1 MLDSAMPHSSA
12 MTFQACIRS
21 SPGREA
27 RAEFLRTLASF
38 FVILAIALSPVGP
51 KGSAA
56 QAIRQQAQSPARPS
70 ESIEGI
76 LERAKQGDAQ
86 AQYEMAFYL
95 VSRRSGRLA
104 SSEAVHW
111 LRRAAEQDHIQAQ
124 SDLGLLYLRGIG
136 LSQDATEAARWLHR
150 AAEQGDAA
158 AQADLGQLYYLGT
171 GVNQDPVRA
180 AEWYSRAA
188 NQGLASAQFN
198 LAIMYEHGVGVRQD
212 SAIAVDWHRQAA
224 ERGLPEAQ
232 HALALALILGKGVE
246 QDLAAA
252 IPWLR
257 NAASKGLP
265 RAQLLLAQ
273 QYESGRGVRQDFGQA
288 LRWYSFA
295 ANQGLIEAQRSL
307 VRFYADGPPGIANP
321 IRAQMWRI
329 IAARD
334 SPAERRDLVAR
345 QRAAAEREMTAQ
357 DSVEA
362 ERLANQ
368 WKRREWPELQAGSPR
383 ELTPE
388 SRSSDVAGFF
398 LQAGRNIAAARLEY
412 ARYWQPHIERSQ
424 LGILDAARLVR
435 QQGTA
440 LVLGAGRCWEIPL
453 QALAAQFDRVVLVDL
468 DEPSMTAAVSTLPAP
483 LQRKVQIR
491 VSDVT
496 TFAEPLMAAT
506 ARIVEQS
513 QTAPEAFAAL
523 ESLYDRIGRL
533 RRLPDLPQADL
544 VISSLVLSELVR
556 YPSTYTARLVDEK
569 FDEDL
574 GAWRGYGSLWRNLRA
589 HAAEDHAEMLVRLG
603 RPDSVVYFADTVG
616 RGPDLNLVDG
626 RERRLALYRLARRF
640 AQIGVFDELR
650 SKPESWRRFHAA
662 YARVVSEGKNSG
674 AVRDDSATVA
684 LRSAI
689 SGFQSAPGALPEG
702 AAEAA
707 EAALRLLCQ
716 DQIPVEME
724 ISAFEAIMDA
734 YEGAA
739 PLSMEQLLDW
749 DGFLATVRA
758 LELEPEIPPSNWR
771 WLEYACHIPR
781 QPGGFSVRS
790 LVLKN
795 PGGE

>member
-1 MLDSAMPHSSA
+1 MSSQV
-12 MTFQACIRS
+12 TIRANS
-21 SPGREA
+21 GRET
-27 RAEFLRTLASF
+27 RAEFLRTLASSLA
-38 FVILAIALSPVGP
+38 ILAIALSPVVC
-51 KGSAA
+51 KRSAA
-56 QAIRQQAQSPARPS
+56 QALRESILSPARPA

-76 LERAKQGDAQ
+76 LGRAKAGEAQ
-86 AQYEMAFYL
+86 AQYELAFYL

-104 SSEAVHW
+104 SSEAVRW
-111 LRRAAEQDHIQAQ
+111 LRRAAEQGHVQAQ

-136 LSQDATEAARWLHR
+136 LSLDAMEAARWLHR

-171 GVNQDPVRA
+171 GVKRDPVRA
-180 AEWYSRAA
+180 VEWFRRAA

-198 LAIMYEHGVGVRQD
+198 LATMYENGVGARED
-212 SAIAVDWHRQAA
+212 NAIAAHWYREAA
-224 ERGLPEAQ
+224 GRGLPEAQ

-246 QDLAAA
+246 QDLSAA

-257 NAASKGLP
+257 NAASKGFP

-273 QYESGRGVRQDFGQA
+273 QYESGRGVRQDFGEA

-307 VRFYADGPPGIANP
+307 VSFYAYGPPGIADP

-334 SPAERRDLVAR
+334 PAEGRRDSVAGE
-345 QRAAAEREMTAQ
+345 RATAEPDMTAQ
-357 DSVEA
+357 DLAEA
-362 ERLANQ
+362 ERLAIQ
-368 WKRREWPELQAGSPR
+368 WKRREWAELNASSPR

-388 SRSSDVAGFF
+388 SRSTDVAGFF
-398 LQAGRNIAAARLEY
+398 LQAGRNIAAAQHEY
-412 ARYWQPHIERSQ
+412 APYWRSHIQRSQ
-424 LGILDAARLVR
+424 LGILEAARLVR
-435 QQGTA
+435 QRGIA

-453 QALAAQFDRVVLVDL
+453 RDLAAQFDRVVLVDL
-468 DEPSMTAAVSTLPAP
+468 DATSMTAAVSTLPEP
-483 LQRKVQIR
+483 LQRKVEIQ

-496 TFAEPLMAAT
+496 SFAEPLMAAT
-506 ARIVEQS
+506 ARIVEQAE
-513 QTAPEAFAAL
+513 TAAEAFVAL
-523 ESLYDRIGRL
+523 KSLYDRIGRL

-574 GAWRGYGSLWRNLRA
+574 GAWRDYGSLWRNLRE
-589 HAAEDHAEMLVRLG
+589 HAIQDHAEMLVRLG
-603 RPDSVVYFADTVG
+603 QPESVVYFADTVG

-626 RERRLALYRLARRF
+626 SQRRLAMDRLARGL

-650 SKPESWRRFHAA
+650 SRPESWRRFQEA
-662 YARVVSEGKNSG
+662 YALVISEGESPG
-674 AVRDDSATVA
+674 AVGGGRAAAS

-689 SGFQSAPGALPEG
+689 SSLSAPGALPDG

-707 EAALRLLCQ
+707 QAAGRLLCQ
-716 DQIPVEME
+716 DQIPLEME

-739 PLSMEQLLDW
+739 PLSLEQLLDW
-749 DGFLATVRA
+749 DGFLATARA
-758 LELEPEIPPSNWR
+758 LQLEPVIAPSSWR

-781 QPGGFSVRS
+781 QPGGFLVRS
-790 LVLKN
+790 LVLRNRGRK
-795 PGGE
+795 